1 MSNITGKPNKTCN
14 GNCWITLPNT
24 TSNTWRCADCWSWD
38 FHTRWHEVQS
48 CQATGPSQIHVRNL
62 SGDACWKRNVRPFVF
77 VALISSPGAKT
88 ITKHQRSHEKVDSQ
102 HFSCTTTG
110 ATPLP
115 KLNPCKAQKTDIPQ
129 TFTGNCFSLR
139 STNLFLQVPASKL
152 MMAAVTSG

>member
-1 MSNITGKPNKTCN
+1 
-14 GNCWITLPNT
+14 L
-24 TSNTWRCADCWSWD
+24 
-38 FHTRWHEVQS
+38 
-48 CQATGPSQIHVRNL
+48 RNL

-102 HFSCTTTG
+102 HFSCTATG